1 MAIRLRLGDEVF
13 DIPTVG
19 ATNWGEQITL
29 YLEKNSE
36 ILSTVQGPQDI
47 LLTPSLTLEK
57 GKQNSPVPDL
67 SFDTSDIQQIL
78 VEGIIVRSFFLGDNK
93 VDSFRCE
100 GIFDSSDFYID
111 ITYSGTDAEVKLDVN
126 SSGQFLYT
134 DVASIEDVE
143 NTRSIL
149 IRFKAKAIID
159 E

>member
-36 ILSTVQGPQDI
+36 ILSSIQGPQDI
-47 LLTPSLTLEK
+47 LLTPADLEA
-57 GKQNSPVPDL
+57 GKSNSSIPGL
-67 SFDTSDIQQIL
+67 SFDTSNIQQIL
-78 VEGIIVRSFFLGDNK
+78 VEGTIIRSFTGGETK
-93 VDSFRCE
+93 IDSFRCE
-100 GIFDSSDFYID
+100 GIYDFNDFYID
-111 ITYSGTDAEVKLDVN
+111 TTYTGTDAQIKLDVN
-126 SSGQFLYT
+126 SSGQFLYD
-134 DVASIEDVE
+134 DVASTEDVG
-143 NTRSIL
+143 NTESIL

>member
-36 ILSTVQGPQDI
+36 ILSSIQGPQDI
-47 LLTPSLTLEK
+47 LLTPADLAAGGE
-57 GKQNSPVPDL
+57 NSPIPGL
-67 SFDTSDIQQIL
+67 SFDTSNIQQIL
-78 VEGIIVRSFFLGDNK
+78 VEGTIIRSFTGGETK
-93 VDSFRCE
+93 IDSFRCE
-100 GIFDSSDFYID
+100 GIYDFNDFYID
-111 ITYSGTDAEVKLDVN
+111 TTYTGTDAQIKLDVN
-126 SSGQFLYT
+126 SSGQFLYD
-134 DVASIEDVE
+134 DVASTEDVG
-143 NTRSIL
+143 NTESIL

>member
-36 ILSTVQGPQDI
+36 ILSSIQGPQDI
-47 LLTPSLTLEK
+47 LLTPADLAA
-57 GKQNSPVPDL
+57 GGANSPIPGL
-67 SFDTSDIQQIL
+67 SFDTSNIQQIL
-78 VEGIIVRSFFLGDNK
+78 VEGTIIRSFTGGETK
-93 VDSFRCE
+93 IDSFRCE
-100 GIFDSSDFYID
+100 GIYDFNDFYID
-111 ITYSGTDAEVKLDVN
+111 TTYTGTDAQIKLDVN
-126 SSGQFLYT
+126 SSGQFLYD
-134 DVASIEDVE
+134 DVASTEDVG
-143 NTRSIL
+143 NTESIL

>member
-36 ILSTVQGPQDI
+36 ILSSIQGPQDI
-47 LLTPSLTLEK
+47 LLTPADLAAGGSDLPIP
-57 GKQNSPVPDL
+57 GL
-67 SFDTSDIQQIL
+67 SFDTSNIQQIL
-78 VEGIIVRSFFLGDNK
+78 VEGTIIRSFTGGETK
-93 VDSFRCE
+93 IDSFRCE
-100 GIFDSSDFYID
+100 GIYDFNDFYID
-111 ITYSGTDAEVKLDVN
+111 TTYTGTDAQIKLDVN
-126 SSGQFLYT
+126 SSGQFLYD
-134 DVASIEDVE
+134 DVASTEDVD
-143 NTRSIL
+143 NTESIL

>member
-36 ILSTVQGPQDI
+36 ILSSIQGPQDI
-47 LLTPSLTLEK
+47 LLTPADLAA
-57 GKQNSPVPDL
+57 GVANSPIPGL
-67 SFDTSDIQQIL
+67 SFDTSNIQQIL
-78 VEGIIVRSFFLGDNK
+78 VEGTIIRSFTGGETK
-93 VDSFRCE
+93 IDSFRCE
-100 GIFDSSDFYID
+100 GIYDFNDFYID
-111 ITYSGTDAEVKLDVN
+111 TTYTGTDAQIKLDVN
-126 SSGQFLYT
+126 SSGQFLYD
-134 DVASIEDVE
+134 DVASTEDVD
-143 NTRSIL
+143 NTESIL